1 MKNPNNSRK
10 RIAHI
15 SPKRFE
21 SSSSFIQSNIKGLDG
36 EVVCFYGGYLPTY
49 REHKHLAAPTLWE
62 RIAFSILG
70 SIAGLKKAEYTFYRE
85 LRKEQIDLVFV
96 EYGPTANAIYSVI
109 EKLKIPL
116 VIHFHG
122 FDVYHKKTLERHGFN
137 YRRLIPHISLAIAV
151 SLEMKQELMKWGIP
165 ESKIL
170 YSPCGCQLEF
180 TGQNNFLERNGFI
193 AVGGLVPKK
202 SPITLLKAF
211 VVALSMGS
219 KYDLTIM
226 GDGPLRDECEQ
237 FISANNL
244 KDRVKLLGQVDHEEV
259 VLAMQMHSIFVQHS
273 VTSEDGNKEGTPVAV
288 LEAQAM
294 QLPVIST
301 RHAGIPD
308 VVVEGK
314 TGFLVEEND
323 FELMGKMMFQLEMD
337 AETRKKMGVEAY
349 KWVTE
354 NWTSAHHLNRINQ
367 RIQSI

>member
-1 MKNPNNSRK
+1 MLKSN

-15 SPKRFE
+15 SPKKLE
-21 SSSSFIQSNIKGLDG
+21 LSSSFIQSNVSGLDG
-36 EVVCFYGGYLPTY
+36 EVICFHGGYMPS
-49 REHKHLAAPTLWE
+49 HKNDEFLLTLTFIE
-62 RIAFSILG
+62 KLKFKIFG
-70 SIAGLKKAEYTFYRE
+70 SISGLNMSEYVLYRAMRVE
-85 LRKEQIDLVFV
+85 KIDLIFV

-109 EKLKIPL
+109 KKLKIPL

-122 FDVYHKKTLERHGFN
+122 YDVYHKKTLEKHGFN
-137 YRRLIPHISLAIAV
+137 YHSLIPYISLAIAV
-151 SLEMKQELMKWGIP
+151 SKEMRQELMSWGIP

-180 TGQNNFLERNGFI
+180 TGQYNFSERNGFI

-202 SPITLLKAF
+202 SPITLLRAF

-219 KYDLTIM
+219 KYNLTIM

-237 FISANNL
+237 FISEHNL
-244 KDRVKLLGQVDHEEV
+244 KDRVKLFGQVDHQEV
-259 VLAMQMHSIFVQHS
+259 VRAMQKHSIFVQHS

-294 QLPVIST
+294 QMPVIST

-314 TGFLVEEND
+314 TGFLVDEYD

-337 AETRKKMGVEAY
+337 AETRNKMGVEAY